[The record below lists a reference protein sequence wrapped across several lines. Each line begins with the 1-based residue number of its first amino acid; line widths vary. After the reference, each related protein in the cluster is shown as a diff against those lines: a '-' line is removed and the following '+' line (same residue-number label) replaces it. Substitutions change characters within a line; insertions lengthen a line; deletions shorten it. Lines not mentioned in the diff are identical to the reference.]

1 MIVICKSGSD
11 FTGVM
16 LSSLL
21 NKKMRHYKKI
31 IEHPHEHATF
41 FVFFLCCIFFIF
53 VVKISYLKTD
63 FLPQH
68 SIINDNRMI
77 LEIIIV
83 GHIEVKSVF
92 RLCIVN
98 KNLFRYHFI

>member
-11 FTGVM
+11 FTRVR

-21 NKKMRHYKKI
+21 NNKMRHYKKI

-41 FVFFLCCIFFIF
+41 LFSFFVAAFLIF
-53 VVKISYLKTD
+53 VVKISYLKID

-77 LEIIIV
+77 FEIIML
-83 GHIEVKSVF
+83 GHIEIF
-92 RLCIVN
+92 RLCIIN
-98 KNLFRYHFI
+98 KNLF